1 MHGLYSTQWITA
13 ISFWGHDTRAAGEC
27 RVAQSAEAP
36 LARGVS
42 TAPRT
47 AAGRLGHTGESP
59 RVGGEG
65 PISDSGRGGF
75 EAFPQPASSGSFR
88 GVARQVK
95 FMTLGLI
102 KFYQACLS
110 PLIPPSCRFYPSCS
124 AYAYEAVERWGT
136 WRGIR
141 LALGR
146 LMRCRPYGGR
156 GFDPVP

>member
-1 MHGLYSTQWITA
+1 MHGLHSTQRATA
-13 ISFWGHDTRAAGEC
+13 ISFWRHDASAAGEC
-27 RVAQSAEAP
+27 RIAQSAEAP
-36 LARGVS
+36 FAGGVP

-47 AAGRLGHTGESP
+47 TARRLGHPGESP
-59 RVGGEG
+59 RVGGESSL
-65 PISDSGRGGF
+65 SDSGRGSS
-75 EAFPQPASSGSFR
+75 EAFPQPASARGFR
-88 GVARQVK
+88 GVAGQVK

-110 PLIPPSCRFYPSCS
+110 PLIPSSCRFYPSCS

-136 WRGIR
+136 RRGIH

-146 LMRCRPYGGR
+146 LMRCRPFGGH